1 MIDFDKTL
9 EVLNRAM
16 TRASAKEDIDDLA
29 AAITSVTAAKE
40 ESAAL
45 YKKNEELAGAY
56 KNAILHSKIDI
67 GEKEEPL
74 KAKEAEQ
81 PKPIEADDY
90 INEAFKED

>member
-1 MIDFDKTL
+1 MIDFDKTI
-9 EVLNRAM
+9 EALNRAM

-56 KNAILHSKIDI
+56 KQAILHTKIDI
-67 GEKEEPL
+67 DEKEDPL
-74 KAKEAEQ
+74 KAKEAET
-81 PKPIEADDY
+81 PKPIIADDY

>member
-1 MIDFDKTL
+1 MIDFDKTI
-9 EVLNRAM
+9 EALNRAM

-29 AAITSVTAAKE
+29 SAITAVTAAKE

-56 KNAILHSKIDI
+56 KNAILHTKIDI
-67 GEKEEPL
+67 EEKEPM
-74 KAKEAEQ
+74 KAKESQEL
-81 PKPIEADDY
+81 KPIIADDY

>member
-1 MIDFDKTL
+1 MIDFDKTI
-9 EVLNRAM
+9 EALNRAM

-56 KNAILHSKIDI
+56 KNAILHTKIDI
-67 GEKEEPL
+67 EEKEPF
-74 KAKEAEQ
+74 KAKEAET
-81 PKPIEADDY
+81 PKPVIVDDY
-90 INEAFKED
+90 INEAFKEE

>member
-56 KNAILHSKIDI
+56 KNAILHTKIDI
-67 GEKEEPL
+67 EEKVDPL

-81 PKPIEADDY
+81 PKPIVADDF
-90 INEAFKED
+90 INKAFKED

>member
-9 EVLNRAM
+9 EALNRAM

-56 KNAILHSKIDI
+56 KNAILHTKIDI
-67 GEKEEPL
+67 EEKDPL
-74 KAKEAEQ
+74 KAKESET